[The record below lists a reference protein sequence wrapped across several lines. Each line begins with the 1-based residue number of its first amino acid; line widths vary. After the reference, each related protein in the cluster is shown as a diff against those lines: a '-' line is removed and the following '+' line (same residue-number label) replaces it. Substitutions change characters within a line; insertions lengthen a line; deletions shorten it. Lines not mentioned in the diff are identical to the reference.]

1 MFGYNEIESRFL
13 DRQLLK
19 NPLMNVQ
26 EVKRVFN
33 EDYTDSDGD
42 GYSNLFERAIA
53 SDSLGTDRFEHL
65 PSFPVLNDNRPRIS
79 FVRYSKD
86 SNNST
91 QSSAGEEFFYHVE
104 QSYNLQTWGTYG
116 LSLKIYSFRWWLSTG
131 NMGAFK

>member
-1 MFGYNEIESRFL
+1 
-13 DRQLLK
+13 
-19 NPLMNVQ
+19 MNVQ

-91 QSSAGEEFFYHVE
+91 QSSAGEN
-104 QSYNLQTWGTYG
+104 S
-116 LSLKIYSFRWWLSTG
+116 SI
-131 NMGAFK
+131 M